1 MNFRTPLV
9 ALGILGLTATL
20 GLKAT
25 AATTSVP
32 PHRVVFELTSDNPA
46 VWNAVLNNLQNTQQ
60 RFGAENTELELV
72 AHGPGIGIM
81 LKKDEAQAAR
91 MQGLSRGHVV
101 FAACHNTM
109 QAKHL
114 TQADLLP
121 FVSVVPSGVGEVI
134 LKQEAG
140 WAYIKSGF

>member
-9 ALGILGLTATL
+9 ALSILGITATL
-20 GLKAT
+20 GLKAV
-25 AATTSVP
+25 AATTNVP
-32 PHRVVFELTSDNPA
+32 SHRVVFELTSDNPA
-46 VWNAVLNNLQNTQQ
+46 VWNAVLNNIQNTQR

-81 LKKDEAQAAR
+81 LKKDETQATR
-91 MQGLSRGHVV
+91 MQGLSKGHVV

-114 TQADLLP
+114 TESDLLP
-121 FVSVVPSGVGEVI
+121 FVTVVPSGVGEVI

-140 WAYIKSGF
+140 WVYIKSGF